1 MQSIISKE
9 QSSKGENRMKK
20 LIITADDYGM
30 SKAVN
35 DAIDAG
41 IAAGLITT
49 TNVMTNMP
57 YYKEAVK
64 LKNNPNISVGLH
76 WVLACGKPVLPKEE
90 IPTLVTENGDFFPYP
105 EFRGRLRK
113 KQISFDD
120 IKKELKAQYNLYF
133 DLMGQPDYWNTHQNT
148 HVDFG
153 IYRLFVD
160 TAVELGIHK
169 MRSHQRI
176 YVKGSDNSQ
185 KMPLLWRIAEPSKSK
200 MLDAWQGNAHKKGI
214 ASPDGLIVCLNS
226 SDINNPEYVFKHIE
240 WKDNSVGEYVIHPA
254 TENDSPYFGKIVN
267 QRIRE
272 YEMFTSITTRE
283 CLKENGI
290 QLCDYS
296 VLEL

>member
-1 MQSIISKE
+1 
-9 QSSKGENRMKK
+9 MKK

-30 SKAVN
+30 SRAVN

-41 IAAGLITT
+41 IAAGLITS

-64 LKNNPNISVGLH
+64 LKENPNVSVGLH
-76 WVLACGKPVLPKEE
+76 WVLASGKPVLPGKE
-90 IPTLVTENGDFFPYP
+90 IPSLVADNGEFYPYP
-105 EFRGRLRK
+105 QFRKRLRR
-113 KQISFDD
+113 KQISFDE
-120 IKKELKAQYNLYF
+120 IKKELVAQYNLYF

-160 TAVELGIHK
+160 VAVELGINK

-185 KMPLLWRIAEPSKSK
+185 KMPMSWRLAEPIKSK
-200 MLDAWQGNAHKKGI
+200 MLDVWQKNAHKKRI

-226 SDINNPEYVFKHIE
+226 SDINKPEYLFNNID
-240 WKDNSVGEYVIHPA
+240 WKENNIGEYVIHPA
-254 TENDSPYFGKIVN
+254 TENDSPYFGKIVE
-267 QRIRE
+267 QRIQE
-272 YEMFTSITTRE
+272 YQQFTSDVQRQLFMD
-283 CLKENGI
+283 CGI
-290 QLCDYS
+290 
-296 VLEL
+296 ELVNYDGVVSR

>member
-1 MQSIISKE
+1 
-9 QSSKGENRMKK
+9 MKK
-20 LIITADDYGM
+20 LIVTADDYGM

-35 DAIDAG
+35 NAIDAG

-57 YYKEAVK
+57 YYKEAAK

-76 WVLACGKPVLPKEE
+76 WVLACGQPVLPREE
-90 IPTLVTENGDFFPYP
+90 IPTLVAENGEFYPYP
-105 EFRGRLRK
+105 EFRSRLRK

-120 IKKELKAQYNLYF
+120 IKKELVAQYNLYY

-185 KMPLLWRIAEPSKSK
+185 KMPLLWRIAEPAKSK
-200 MLDAWQGNAHKKGI
+200 MLDVWQGNAHKKGI
-214 ASPDGLIVCLNS
+214 ASPDGLIVCLNG
-226 SDINNPEYVFKHIE
+226 SDINKLDYLFANIAWQEK
-240 WKDNSVGEYVIHPA
+240 KLAEYVIHPA
-254 TENDSPYFGKIVN
+254 TENDSPFFGKIVD

-272 YEMFTSITTRE
+272 YKLFSSLNTFDDINR
-283 CLKENGI
+283 NGI
-290 QLCDYS
+290 
-296 VLEL
+296 ELVSFDDVK

>member
-1 MQSIISKE
+1 
-9 QSSKGENRMKK
+9 MKK

-30 SKAVN
+30 SRAVN

-41 IAAGLITT
+41 IEASLITS

-57 YYKEAVK
+57 LYKEAIK
-64 LKNNPNISVGLH
+64 LKENPNISVGLH
-76 WVLACGKPVLPKEE
+76 WVLACGKPVLPREV
-90 IPTLVTENGDFFPYP
+90 IPTLVAENGEFFPYP
-105 EFRGRLRK
+105 EFRSRLRK

-120 IKKELKAQYNLYF
+120 IKKELVAQYNLYF

-185 KMPLLWRIAEPSKSK
+185 KMPLLWRIAEPAKSK
-200 MLDAWQGNAHKKGI
+200 MLDVWQGNAHKKGV
-214 ASPDGLIVCLNS
+214 ASPDGLIVCLNG
-226 SDINNPEYVFKHIE
+226 SDVNKPEYVFKNIE
-240 WKDNSVGEYVIHPA
+240 WKDNNVGEYVIHPA
-254 TENDSPYFGKIVN
+254 TENDSPYFGKIVD

-272 YEMFTSITTRE
+272 YELFSNLNTGEFIR
-283 CLKENGI
+283 KNKI
-290 QLCDYS
+290 
-296 VLEL
+296 ELVSYDKVK